1 MTDVQAFA
9 RGCFQRTE
17 TDRVGVELEFLVFD
31 AETPSRQVPI
41 ARVADALPPLPG
53 GSSVTF
59 EPGGQLE
66 LATPPLP
73 LSEAVAGLVADIDAV
88 RRALSAAGLVLG
100 SRALDSI
107 RIPVRQLRLPRYEA
121 MAAFLGLPYGRL
133 MMCSTASVQVNLD
146 FGANPRARWDR
157 AHLLGPV
164 LVAAFAN
171 SPRDGWMSGRQAVW
185 LNLDRTRT
193 APVAMGGDPAEEW
206 AEYLLD
212 ARLMLVREPASA
224 PGMSGAGMS
233 GAGMSGAGMNGANE
247 AGANAATAAGM
258 YGGGRGRAPIGPGV
272 VACRAV
278 LDGSPYRDFAR
289 VAGRPP
295 TGDDLAYHAT
305 TMFPPVRPRGWMEIR
320 YLDAQGPKD
329 WPVCV
334 AVVHALV
341 TDDRAA
347 DAALDAAL
355 PVRGDWARAAR
366 FGLAEPRMRRAAEVC
381 FRAAVEALPRL
392 GADPWLV
399 ERVGRF
405 AARYIEPGRSPALDL
420 EMCG

>member
-1 MTDVQAFA
+1 MTDVEAFA

-31 AETPSRQVPI
+31 AETPTRQVPI

-53 GSSVTF
+53 GSRATF

-66 LATPPLP
+66 LAAPPLS
-73 LSEAVAGLVADIDAV
+73 LSQAVAGLVADLDAV
-88 RRALSAAGLVLG
+88 RLAFSGAGLVLG
-100 SRALDSI
+100 GRALDQL
-107 RIPVRQLRLPRYEA
+107 RPPRRQLRLPRYDA

-146 FGANPRARWDR
+146 FGAHPRARWNR

-185 LNLDRTRT
+185 HHLDRTRT
-193 APVAMGGDPAEEW
+193 APVASGGDPAAEW

-212 ARLMLVREPASA
+212 ARLMLVRDRAAEAR
-224 PGMSGAGMS
+224 GAAD
-233 GAGMSGAGMNGANE
+233 GAVG
-247 AGANAATAAGM
+247 
-258 YGGGRGRAPIGPGV
+258 
-272 VACRAV
+272 CRVV

-305 TMFPPVRPRGWMEIR
+305 TLFPPVRPRGWMETR
-320 YLDAQGPKD
+320 YLDAQGPDD

-334 AVVHALV
+334 AVLHALV
-341 TDDRAA
+341 TDDRAG
-347 DAALDAAL
+347 DTALDAAW
-355 PVRGDWARAAR
+355 PVRGAWTRAAR
-366 FGLAEPRMRRAAEVC
+366 FGLAEPRLRRAAETC
-381 FRAAVEALPRL
+381 FRAAAEALPRL
-392 GADPWLV
+392 GAEPWLV
-399 ERVGRF
+399 DRVDMF
-405 AARYIEPGRSPALDL
+405 AARHIEPGRSPALDL
-420 EMCG
+420 ETRV

>member
-9 RGCFQRTE
+9 RGCFQRTD

-73 LSEAVAGLVADIDAV
+73 LSEAVTGLVADLDVV

-107 RIPVRQLRLPRYEA
+107 RTPVRQLRLPRYEA

-146 FGANPRARWDR
+146 FGANPRGRWDR

-212 ARLMLVREPASA
+212 ARLMLIREPAHAPDMSA
-224 PGMSGAGMS
+224 PDVNGTN
-233 GAGMSGAGMNGANE
+233 GMNGTN
-247 AGANAATAAGM
+247 GANAAGM
-258 YGGGRGRAPIGPGV
+258 YGGGRGWAPTGPGV

-305 TMFPPVRPRGWMEIR
+305 TVFPPVRPRGWMEIR
-320 YLDAQGPKD
+320 YLDAQGPED

-347 DAALDAAL
+347 DTALDAVL